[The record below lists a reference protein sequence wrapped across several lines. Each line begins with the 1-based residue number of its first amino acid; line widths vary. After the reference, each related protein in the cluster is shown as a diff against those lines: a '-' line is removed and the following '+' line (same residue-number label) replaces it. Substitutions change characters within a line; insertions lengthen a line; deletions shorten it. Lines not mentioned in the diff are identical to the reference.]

1 MLLVVLALL
10 NIHELVRFLDGIA
23 DWERAAI
30 DSGCK
35 AAPMK
40 RADAR
45 ILDF

>member
-10 NIHELVRFLDGIA
+10 NIHELVRLIDGVA

-30 DSGCK
+30 DSGRM